1 MESLNTGPREKE
13 SLESTHSSG
22 FNTKSVVEVSP
33 DTRNHLGFFVSEE
46 TYTLIEETE
55 TGWAY
60 ICVDDSEDGFHG
72 RCHFVNPADIR
83 FLKQHL
89 Q

>member
-1 MESLNTGPREKE
+1 MGSLNTVPGGSEAMELSRGQ
-13 SLESTHSSG
+13 G
-22 FNTKSVVEVSP
+22 FNTKTHVEVVP
-33 DTRNHLGFFVSEE
+33 DTRNHMGFFVSEE

-60 ICVDDSEDGFHG
+60 ICVDDSEDGFHS

-83 FLKQHL
+83 FLKKQG
-89 Q
+89 